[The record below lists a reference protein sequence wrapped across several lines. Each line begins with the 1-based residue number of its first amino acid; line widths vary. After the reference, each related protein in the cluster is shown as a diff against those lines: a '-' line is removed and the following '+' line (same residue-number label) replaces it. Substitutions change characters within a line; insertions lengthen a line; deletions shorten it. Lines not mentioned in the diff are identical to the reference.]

1 MKNNIKIK
9 YLYNSSFKV
18 ETEKYILIFDYYLDS
33 AEECAI
39 REEDLNSPKKILV
52 FASHSHG
59 DHYNNIIFNWQ
70 QKRHD
75 IKYILSSEIN
85 PQENYKNIDYL
96 AAYDDLTLDEVYVKA
111 FGSTDIGISFLV
123 KLEDTNIFHAGDLN
137 WWHWYDES
145 EENNI
150 KMEKMFKAEVAKLK
164 GEEIDLAFFPV
175 DSRLKGSYSLGPKY
189 FIDEIKPKVLI
200 PMHFREDY
208 EITKRFVEQNIES
221 DTKIFSILNSGQE
234 IIIDK

>member
-18 ETEKYILIFDYYLDS
+18 ETEKHILIFDYYLDYV
-33 AEECAI
+33 EESTI
-39 REEDLNSPKKILV
+39 REEDLNNPKKILV

-59 DHYNNIIFNWQ
+59 DHFSNIIFNWQ
-70 QKRHD
+70 QKRQD
-75 IKYILSSEIN
+75 IKYILSSDIN
-85 PQENYKNIDYL
+85 PQEHHKNINYL

-111 FGSTDIGISFLV
+111 FGSTDIGISFLI
-123 KLEDTNIFHAGDLN
+123 KLEDATIFHSGDLN

-145 EENNI
+145 EEDNM

-164 GEEIDLAFFPV
+164 GEEIDIVFFPI
-175 DSRLKGSYSLGPKY
+175 DSRLKDSYSLGPKY
-189 FIDEIKPKVLI
+189 FIDEINPKVLI

-208 EITKRFVEQNIES
+208 AITKKFAEKNIKN
-221 DTKIFSILNSGQE
+221 DTKIYSILNSGQE